1 MPNSIQ
7 FIRSASLRYTI
18 GLLVI
23 AAALLLLWPGLRQ
36 NFFAS
41 GFGADM
47 FMPHGHCYLWVPSLV
62 ALHLSTDL
70 LIGISYTVISITL
83 AYLVHRARR
92 DIPFHWMFLAFGLFI
107 IACGATHFMEVWTL
121 WNATYWL
128 SGYVKLVTAAASVA
142 TAIVLPGIVPKAVLL
157 LREAKMSA
165 NRKTE
170 LETTNQEL
178 KIEIADRKH
187 TEDQLQQATQTLH
200 AIFQAAPL
208 AIYAVDGAG
217 KVLQWNPA
225 AERIFGWTGQ
235 EAIGRVL
242 PLVPAEKL
250 PEFYDIC
257 ERVMHGESFADLELQ
272 RQNKNGS
279 VLDLS
284 VSTAPLR
291 DSKGQVI
298 GVLGITADI
307 TERKRAEEAQRRSDE
322 KYRNIFDYAT
332 MGIYQCDPDGT
343 ITNANANL
351 ALMLGYESADD
362 LIGRNLG
369 EDVYHDRQ
377 DRQAL
382 LREYERA
389 GAAVNLEVLWK
400 KKDGVPIWVHLNSHS
415 IKDEDG
421 RALSYDGFVSDITQR
436 KRAESELNSER
447 RVIQTLFE
455 QLPVGVLFREMSGR
469 YTHANQ
475 AICQMLGVSEQQLIG
490 MSPDELYKALHATN
504 SDDSPLDSEDMPWN
518 VALRTNRATEPYEI
532 QITTAN
538 GEKRRIS
545 TTAAPLGDDDGKLFG
560 SVTVVTDMTER
571 YVLEDQLRQSQKM
584 ESIGTLAGGVAHDF
598 NNLLTAILGYT
609 QMTMS
614 EISPDGK
621 LYAHLAE
628 VEKAGKRATSLTRQL
643 LAFSRRQRLERKTI
657 NLNDVIND
665 VTKMLKRIIGEDVNV
680 SIRESVSLPPVLA
693 DPAQIEQVIMNLA
706 VNARDAMP
714 SGGQLVIETNSVTI
728 DESYQREHPYAT
740 PGSYVQLVISDTGT
754 GMDQATKQRIFEPF
768 FTTKEVGR
776 GTGLGLSMV
785 YGIIKQHEGM
795 IEVDSEL
802 GQGTSFKIYLRV
814 ARQTASKE
822 TRETL
827 PPLHGGSETILVAE
841 DEEALRGLARTIL
854 EELGYTVLL
863 ASDGAEAVE
872 VFEANREAVSLLVLD
887 IVMPRMGGR
896 EAYESIL
903 KSGSNVPAL
912 FMTGYSAQIVQS
924 QFVAQNEF
932 LERTGSPHIE
942 KPYSLEAFG
951 RKVREALDQA
961 KG

>member
-1 MPNSIQ
+1 
-7 FIRSASLRYTI
+7 
-18 GLLVI
+18 
-23 AAALLLLWPGLRQ
+23 
-36 NFFAS
+36 
-41 GFGADM
+41 
-47 FMPHGHCYLWVPSLV
+47 
-62 ALHLSTDL
+62 
-70 LIGISYTVISITL
+70 
-83 AYLVHRARR
+83 
-92 DIPFHWMFLAFGLFI
+92 
-107 IACGATHFMEVWTL
+107 
-121 WNATYWL
+121 
-128 SGYVKLVTAAASVA
+128 
-142 TAIVLPGIVPKAVLL
+142 
-157 LREAKMSA
+157 
-165 NRKTE
+165 
-170 LETTNQEL
+170 
-178 KIEIADRKH
+178 
-187 TEDQLQQATQTLH
+187 
-200 AIFQAAPL
+200 
-208 AIYAVDGAG
+208 
-217 KVLQWNPA
+217 
-225 AERIFGWTGQ
+225 
-235 EAIGRVL
+235 
-242 PLVPAEKL
+242 
-250 PEFYDIC
+250 
-257 ERVMHGESFADLELQ
+257 
-272 RQNKNGS
+272 
-279 VLDLS
+279 
-284 VSTAPLR
+284 
-291 DSKGQVI
+291 
-298 GVLGITADI
+298 
-307 TERKRAEEAQRRSDE
+307 
-322 KYRNIFDYAT
+322 
-332 MGIYQCDPDGT
+332 
-343 ITNANANL
+343 
-351 ALMLGYESADD
+351 
-362 LIGRNLG
+362 
-369 EDVYHDRQ
+369 
-377 DRQAL
+377 
-382 LREYERA
+382 
-389 GAAVNLEVLWK
+389 
-400 KKDGVPIWVHLNSHS
+400 
-415 IKDEDG
+415 
-421 RALSYDGFVSDITQR
+421 
-436 KRAESELNSER
+436 
-447 RVIQTLFE
+447 
-455 QLPVGVLFREMSGR
+455 
-469 YTHANQ
+469 
-475 AICQMLGVSEQQLIG
+475 
-490 MSPDELYKALHATN
+490 
-504 SDDSPLDSEDMPWN
+504 
-518 VALRTNRATEPYEI
+518 
-532 QITTAN
+532 
-538 GEKRRIS
+538 
-545 TTAAPLGDDDGKLFG
+545 
-560 SVTVVTDMTER
+560 VTVVTDMTER

-680 SIRESVSLPPVLA
+680 SIRESISLPPVLA

-714 SGGQLVIETNSVTI
+714 DGGQLVIETNSVSI

-740 PGSYVQLVISDTGT
+740 PGSYVQLVISDSGT

-768 FTTKEVGR
+768 FTTKDVGR

-814 ARQTASKE
+814 ARQTVSTE

-854 EELGYTVLL
+854 EQLGYTVLL

-951 RKVREALDQA
+951 RKVREALDRA
-961 KG
+961 KA